1 MLYLPMTTFIILIV
15 VCSIYAGVL
24 YGKRV
29 APSSA
34 KMAHDCAI
42 DARQTWMC
50 SNCLGVPHDAATG
63 LGTSI
68 SCHAK
73 GCHREYAIYELYQT
87 HLCFIIEDIFFL
99 VRVYL
104 MSHRYC
110 SNCVSG
116 VGGILPDHLSGC
128 MWCTICVV
136 CDTVPAKWVGY
147 GLCKKCHGW
156 MCGDCN
162 KKSHDSICNSALC
175 VPKSKK

>member
-1 MLYLPMTTFIILIV
+1 MQACFTASAWPRVQLRWHMTVPLMPVKPGCAQIV
-15 VCSIYAGVL
+15 WVCHTMQPPDSEPRFLAMQKAVIGSTPFMNCIKHTYVL
-24 YGKRV
+24 LLK
-29 APSSA
+29 
-34 KMAHDCAI
+34 
-42 DARQTWMC
+42 
-50 SNCLGVPHDAATG
+50 
-63 LGTSI
+63 
-68 SCHAK
+68 
-73 GCHREYAIYELYQT
+73 
-87 HLCFIIEDIFFL
+87 IFSFF